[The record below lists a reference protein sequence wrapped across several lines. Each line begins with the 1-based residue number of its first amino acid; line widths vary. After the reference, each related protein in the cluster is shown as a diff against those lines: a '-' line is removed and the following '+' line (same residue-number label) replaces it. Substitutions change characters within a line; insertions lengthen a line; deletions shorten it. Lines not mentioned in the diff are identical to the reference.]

1 MTTGEA
7 TLLMLDV
14 ATRIA
19 TPLLLGA
26 LTAGLTIGL
35 LQAIFQVQEA
45 TLGLVARIL
54 GLWIVVQSFGGAM
67 LELFMQTCV
76 ELFLA
81 VGL

>member
-1 MTTGEA
+1 MTPGDA

-26 LTAGLTIGL
+26 LIAGLLIGL

-54 GLWIVVQSFGGAM
+54 GLWIVVQSLGGAM
-67 LELFMQTCV
+67 LELFVQTSV
-76 ELFLA
+76 EFLLA
-81 VGL
+81 VGQ